1 MKKKVQ
7 IGRSRMAEELARPTW
22 EAPSTSVVKESR
34 AKQKKQDSAP
44 PQPQKVETICSAPL
58 TSRKLKAAAYARVST
73 SLDSQETS
81 IENQCDHY
89 RSFIEAN
96 PAWELAGI
104 YAESGVSGTKA
115 DTRPELQKLLHD
127 CEAGTVDVIITKSL
141 SRFARN
147 VSECLEMV
155 RTLTGLGIRLI
166 FEKENIDTETME
178 SEFLL
183 TLLAAF
189 AESESQSISSNQ
201 KWSIRRRFQAGTY
214 KGGKVP
220 YGYRRTK
227 KGYIIH
233 PAEAATVR
241 RIFYALADGKGSI
254 VIARELNKDKVPTWT
269 ESYRG
274 LEAQGK
280 WRSNSIIAIARNE
293 FYTGDSLYQK
303 TFMENY
309 KKCVN
314 TGQLDQ
320 YLNEADHPAIIDHAT
335 FEKANAMIKS
345 HGERLGREK
354 AVKDTKRYVFS
365 GRLICGLCGGHM
377 SRGKDKRAFYACGN
391 HLHKRPVSISGGTQ
405 GSEPGMQ
412 STGAETQSTDAETL
426 APCPMLPVFEQ
437 DVKNAFA
444 TALNRLAADPSILG
458 VSDDGE
464 AERERLEAQL
474 QSVKRRQ
481 SVLHDRALADR
492 YTAQLREKKAALDS
506 EEKEILS
513 LLAKL
518 EKKNPVDDLKRAVIK
533 RGVKASFESSD
544 EALFTSFVDHAVL
557 WSKEKAQFYFTC
569 GLVVEE
575 DTHVE
580 KVGRSYTEVTVKTQF
595 RGTGAAGAVANTD
608 GAVNTAPGAEDLKG
622 AFTWQ

>member
-1 MKKKVQ
+1 MKKVQ
-7 IGRSRMAEELARPTW
+7 HGRSRMAEEMARPSWGITAK
-22 EAPSTSVVKESR
+22 EKATADHKSQKSHDKNEGKVATIAAVVKE
-34 AKQKKQDSAP
+34 K
-44 PQPQKVETICSAPL
+44 E
-58 TSRKLKAAAYARVST
+58 KLRVAAYARVST
-73 SLDSQETS
+73 DLDSQETS
-81 IENQCDHY
+81 IENQREHY
-89 RSFIEAN
+89 LHYINGHED
-96 PAWELAGI
+96 WELAGI
-104 YAESGVSGTKA
+104 YEESGVSGTKA
-115 DTRPELQKLLHD
+115 ETRPELMRLMKD
-127 CEAGTVDVIITKSL
+127 CRAGEIDLVITKSI

-147 VSECLEMV
+147 TSECIAMV
-155 RTLTGLGIRLI
+155 RELTDIGVTLI
-166 FEKENIDTETME
+166 FEKENIDTSKME

-189 AESESQSISSNQ
+189 AESESQSISTNQ
-201 KWSIRRRFQAGTY
+201 KWSIRRRFQSGTY

-220 YGYRRTK
+220 YGYRRDR

-233 PAEAATVR
+233 SKEAEIVK
-241 RIFYALADGKGSI
+241 RIFNMLCEGKGTV
-254 VIARELNKDKVPTWT
+254 VIARELNEGKVPTWT
-269 ESYRG
+269 ESYKG

-335 FEKANAMIKS
+335 FEQANAMIKC

-365 GRLICGLCGGHM
+365 GKLICGFCGGHM
-377 SRGKDKRAFYACGN
+377 RRGKDTRAFYACEN
-391 HLHKRPVSISGGTQ
+391 HIHKRTVMVEGTE
-405 GSEPGMQ
+405 S
-412 STGAETQSTDAETL
+412 
-426 APCPMLPVFEQ
+426 PCPMLPVFEQ

-444 TALNRLAADPSILG
+444 TALNRLAAEPSILG
-458 VSDDGE
+458 VSDDGT
-464 AERERLEAQL
+464 ERERLEAQL

-492 YTAQLREKKAALDS
+492 YTAQLRDKKAALDS
-506 EEKEILS
+506 EEKTILDA
-513 LLAKL
+513 LARL

-533 RGVKASFESSD
+533 RSVRKNFTESD
-544 EALFTSFVDHAVL
+544 EKLFKAFVDHAVL
-557 WSKEKAQFYFTC
+557 WSKEKAQFHFTC

-575 DTHVE
+575 DMRVR
-580 KVGRSYTEVTVKTQF
+580 KVGRSYTEVPVRTEF
-595 RGTGAAGAVANTD
+595 D
-608 GAVNTAPGAEDLKG
+608 EKG

>member
-1 MKKKVQ
+1 MKKVQ
-7 IGRSRMAEELARPTW
+7 LGRSRMAEEMARPSWGITTK
-22 EAPSTSVVKESR
+22 EKATSDHISQKSHDKNEGKVATIAAVVKE
-34 AKQKKQDSAP
+34 K
-44 PQPQKVETICSAPL
+44 E
-58 TSRKLKAAAYARVST
+58 KLRVAAYARVST
-73 SLDSQETS
+73 DLDSQETS
-81 IENQCDHY
+81 IENQREHY
-89 RSFIEAN
+89 LHYIKGHED
-96 PAWELAGI
+96 WELAGI
-104 YAESGVSGTKA
+104 YEESGVSGTKA
-115 DTRPELQKLLHD
+115 ETRSELMRLIKD
-127 CEAGTVDVIITKSL
+127 CRAGEIDLVITKSI

-147 VSECLEMV
+147 TSECIAMV
-155 RTLTGLGIRLI
+155 RELTDIGVTLI
-166 FEKENIDTETME
+166 FEKENIDTSKME

-189 AESESQSISSNQ
+189 AESESQSISTNQ
-201 KWSIRRRFQAGTY
+201 KWSIRRRFQSGTY

-220 YGYRRTK
+220 YGYRRDR
-227 KGYIIH
+227 KGYVIH
-233 PAEAATVR
+233 SKEAEIVK
-241 RIFYALADGKGSI
+241 RIFNMLCEGRGTL
-254 VIARELNKDKVPTWT
+254 VIARELNEERIPTWT
-269 ESYRG
+269 ESYKG

-335 FEKANAMIKS
+335 FEQANAMIKS

-354 AVKDTKRYVFS
+354 AVKDTKRYMFS

-377 SRGKDKRAFYACGN
+377 RRGKDARAYYACEN
-391 HLHKRPVSISGGTQ
+391 HIHKRTVMVEGT
-405 GSEPGMQ
+405 E
-412 STGAETQSTDAETL
+412 

-444 TALNRLAADPSILG
+444 TALNQLAADTSILA

-474 QSVKRRQ
+474 RSIKRRQ

-506 EEKEILS
+506 EEKTILDA
-513 LLAKL
+513 LAKL
-518 EKKNPVDDLKRAVIK
+518 EKKNPVDDLKRAVVK
-533 RGVKASFESSD
+533 RGVRESFTESD
-544 EALFTSFVDHAVL
+544 EKLFKAFVDHAVL
-557 WSKEKAQFYFTC
+557 WSKEKAQFHFTC
-569 GLVVEE
+569 GLVAEE
-575 DTHVE
+575 DMRIE
-580 KVGRSYTEVTVKTQF
+580 KVGRSYTEVPVRTEFDEQ
-595 RGTGAAGAVANTD
+595 
-608 GAVNTAPGAEDLKG
+608 KG

>member
-1 MKKKVQ
+1 MKKVQ
-7 IGRSRMAEELARPTW
+7 LGRSRMAEEMARPSWGIT
-22 EAPSTSVVKESR
+22 TKEKATADHIS
-34 AKQKKQDSAP
+34 QKSHDKTEG
-44 PQPQKVETICSAPL
+44 KVATIAAVIKEKE
-58 TSRKLKAAAYARVST
+58 KLRVAAYARVST
-73 SLDSQETS
+73 DLDSQETS
-81 IENQCDHY
+81 IENQREHY
-89 RSFIEAN
+89 LHYIKGHED
-96 PAWELAGI
+96 WELAGI
-104 YAESGVSGTKA
+104 YEESGVSGTKA
-115 DTRPELQKLLHD
+115 ESRPELMKLMKD
-127 CEAGTVDVIITKSL
+127 CRAGEIDLVITKSI

-147 VSECLEMV
+147 TSECIAMV
-155 RTLTGLGIRLI
+155 RELTDIGVTLI
-166 FEKENIDTETME
+166 FEKENIDTSKME

-189 AESESQSISSNQ
+189 AESESQSISTNQ
-201 KWSIRRRFQAGTY
+201 KWSIRRRFQSGTY

-220 YGYRRTK
+220 YGYRRGK
-227 KGYIIH
+227 KRYVIH
-233 PAEAATVR
+233 SKEAEIVK
-241 RIFYALADGKGSI
+241 RIFNMLCDGKGTV
-254 VIARELNKDKVPTWT
+254 VIARELNEERIPTWT

-365 GRLICGLCGGHM
+365 GKLICGICGGHM
-377 SRGKDKRAFYACGN
+377 RRGKDARSYYACGN
-391 HLHKRPVSISGGTQ
+391 HLHKRTVMVEGT
-405 GSEPGMQ
+405 E
-412 STGAETQSTDAETL
+412 

-481 SVLHDRALADR
+481 SLLHDRALADR
-492 YTAQLREKKAALDS
+492 YTAQLREKKAELDS
-506 EEKEILS
+506 EEKTILDA
-513 LLAKL
+513 LAKL
-518 EKKNPVDDLKRAVIK
+518 EKKNPVDDLRKAVAK
-533 RGVKASFESSD
+533 RGVKESFEDSD
-544 EALFTSFVDHAVL
+544 EKLFTTFVDHAVI
-557 WSKEKAQFYFTC
+557 WSKEKAQFHFTC

-575 DTHVE
+575 DMHVR
-580 KVGRSYTEVTVKTQF
+580 KVGRSYT
-595 RGTGAAGAVANTD
+595 AVPVRTEF
-608 GAVNTAPGAEDLKG
+608 GEQKG

>member
-1 MKKKVQ
+1 MKKVQ
-7 IGRSRMAEELARPTW
+7 LGRSRMAEEMARPSWGITAK
-22 EAPSTSVVKESR
+22 EKATADHISQKSHDKNEGKVAMIAAVVKE
-34 AKQKKQDSAP
+34 K
-44 PQPQKVETICSAPL
+44 E
-58 TSRKLKAAAYARVST
+58 KLRVAAYARVST
-73 SLDSQETS
+73 DLDSQETS
-81 IENQCDHY
+81 IENQREHY
-89 RSFIEAN
+89 LHYINGHED
-96 PAWELAGI
+96 WELAGI
-104 YAESGVSGTKA
+104 YEESGVSGTKA
-115 DTRPELQKLLHD
+115 ETRPELMKLMKD
-127 CEAGTVDVIITKSL
+127 CRAGQIDLVITKSI

-147 VSECLEMV
+147 TSECIAMV
-155 RTLTGLGIRLI
+155 RELTDIGVTLI
-166 FEKENIDTETME
+166 FEKENIDTSKME

-189 AESESQSISSNQ
+189 AESESQSISTNQ
-201 KWSIRRRFQAGTY
+201 KWSIRRRFQSGTY

-220 YGYRRTK
+220 YGYRRGK
-227 KGYIIH
+227 KGYVIH
-233 PAEAATVR
+233 SKEAEIVK
-241 RIFYALADGKGSI
+241 RIFNMLCEGKGTL
-254 VIARELNKDKVPTWT
+254 VIARELNEERIPTWT
-269 ESYRG
+269 ESYKG

-335 FEKANAMIKS
+335 FEQANAMIKS

-365 GRLICGLCGGHM
+365 GKLICGLCGGHM
-377 SRGKDKRAFYACGN
+377 RRGKDARAFYACEN
-391 HLHKRPVSISGGTQ
+391 HIHKRTVMVEGT
-405 GSEPGMQ
+405 E
-412 STGAETQSTDAETL
+412 

-444 TALNRLAADPSILG
+444 TALNRLAADPSIFAIP
-458 VSDDGE
+458 DDGE

-492 YTAQLREKKAALDS
+492 YTAQLREKKATLDS
-506 EEKEILS
+506 EEKTILDA
-513 LLAKL
+513 LAKL
-518 EKKNPVDDLKRAVIK
+518 EKKNPVDDLRRTVVK
-533 RGVKASFESSD
+533 RGVRESFTESD
-544 EALFTSFVDHAVL
+544 EKLFTSFVDHAVL
-557 WSKEKAQFYFTC
+557 WSKEKAQFHFTC
-569 GLVVEE
+569 GLVAEE
-575 DTHVE
+575 DMHVK
-580 KVGRSYTEVTVKTQF
+580 KVGRSYTEVPVRTEFDEQ
-595 RGTGAAGAVANTD
+595 
-608 GAVNTAPGAEDLKG
+608 KG

>member
-7 IGRSRMAEELARPTW
+7 IGRSRMLEELARPTW

-44 PQPQKVETICSAPL
+44 PQPQKVETICSVPV
-58 TSRKLKAAAYARVST
+58 TPRKLRVAAYARVST

-104 YAESGVSGTKA
+104 YEESGVSGTKA

-127 CEAGTVDVIITKSL
+127 CEAGAVDVIVTKSI

-147 VSECLEMV
+147 TSECLEMV
-155 RTLTGLGIRLI
+155 RKLTSLGIRLI

-189 AESESQSISSNQ
+189 AESESASISTNQ

-241 RIFYALADGKGSI
+241 RIFYALADGKGTV
-254 VIARELNKDKVPTWT
+254 VIARELNEERIPTWT
-269 ESYRG
+269 ESYKG

-345 HGERLGREK
+345 HGEQLGREK

-365 GRLICGLCGGHM
+365 GKLICGLCGGHM
-377 SRGKDKRAFYACGN
+377 RRGKDARAFYACEN
-391 HLHKRPVSISGGTQ
+391 HIHKRTVMVEGT
-405 GSEPGMQ
+405 E
-412 STGAETQSTDAETL
+412 

-518 EKKNPVDDLKRAVIK
+518 EKKNPVDDLKRAVVK
-533 RGVKASFESSD
+533 RGVRESFTESD
-544 EALFTSFVDHAVL
+544 EKLFKAFVDHAVL
-557 WSKEKAQFYFTC
+557 WSKEKAQFHFTC
-569 GLVVEE
+569 GLVAEE
-575 DTHVE
+575 DMRVQ
-580 KVGRSYTEVTVKTQF
+580 KVGRSYTEVPVRTRFDEQ
-595 RGTGAAGAVANTD
+595 
-608 GAVNTAPGAEDLKG
+608 KG

>member
-1 MKKKVQ
+1 M
-7 IGRSRMAEELARPTW
+7 L
-22 EAPSTSVVKESR
+22 
-34 AKQKKQDSAP
+34 
-44 PQPQKVETICSAPL
+44 
-58 TSRKLKAAAYARVST
+58 
-73 SLDSQETS
+73 
-81 IENQCDHY
+81 
-89 RSFIEAN
+89 
-96 PAWELAGI
+96 
-104 YAESGVSGTKA
+104 
-115 DTRPELQKLLHD
+115 
-127 CEAGTVDVIITKSL
+127 CE
-141 SRFARN
+141 
-147 VSECLEMV
+147 
-155 RTLTGLGIRLI
+155 
-166 FEKENIDTETME
+166 
-178 SEFLL
+178 
-183 TLLAAF
+183 
-189 AESESQSISSNQ
+189 
-201 KWSIRRRFQAGTY
+201 
-214 KGGKVP
+214 
-220 YGYRRTK
+220 
-227 KGYIIH
+227 
-233 PAEAATVR
+233 
-241 RIFYALADGKGSI
+241 GKGTL
-254 VIARELNKDKVPTWT
+254 VIARELNEERIPTWT
-269 ESYRG
+269 ESYKS

-345 HGERLGREK
+345 HGEQLGREK

-377 SRGKDKRAFYACGN
+377 RRGRDARAYYACGN
-391 HLHKRPVSISGGTQ
+391 HLHKRTVSLHDGTQ
-405 GSEPGMQ
+405 
-412 STGAETQSTDAETL
+412 

-444 TALNRLAADPSILG
+444 TVLNRLAADPSILG

-506 EEKEILS
+506 EEKTILDA
-513 LLAKL
+513 LAKL
-518 EKKNPVDDLKRAVIK
+518 EKKNPVDGLKRAVVK
-533 RGVKASFESSD
+533 RGVRESFTESD
-544 EALFTSFVDHAVL
+544 EKLFKAFVDHAVL
-557 WSKEKAQFYFTC
+557 WSKEKAQFHFTC

-575 DTHVE
+575 DMSVQ
-580 KVGRSYTEVTVKTQF
+580 KIGRSYTEVPVRTEFDEQ
-595 RGTGAAGAVANTD
+595 
-608 GAVNTAPGAEDLKG
+608 KG

>member
-1 MKKKVQ
+1 MKKVQ
-7 IGRSRMAEELARPTW
+7 LGRSRMAEEMARPSWGITTK
-22 EAPSTSVVKESR
+22 EKATSDHISQKSHDKTEGKVATIAAVVKE
-34 AKQKKQDSAP
+34 K
-44 PQPQKVETICSAPL
+44 E
-58 TSRKLKAAAYARVST
+58 KLRVAAYARVST
-73 SLDSQETS
+73 DLDSQETS
-81 IENQCDHY
+81 IENQREHY
-89 RSFIEAN
+89 LHYINGHED
-96 PAWELAGI
+96 WELAGI
-104 YAESGVSGTKA
+104 YEESGVSGTKA
-115 DTRPELQKLLHD
+115 ETRSELMRLMKD
-127 CEAGTVDVIITKSL
+127 CRAGEIDLVITKSI

-147 VSECLEMV
+147 TSECIAMV
-155 RTLTGLGIRLI
+155 RELTDIGVTLI
-166 FEKENIDTETME
+166 FEKENIDTSKME

-189 AESESQSISSNQ
+189 AESESQSISTNQ
-201 KWSIRRRFQAGTY
+201 KWSIRRRFQSGTY

-220 YGYRRTK
+220 YGYRRDK
-227 KGYIIH
+227 KGYVIH
-233 PAEAATVR
+233 LGEAEIVK
-241 RIFYALADGKGSI
+241 RIFNMLCDGKGTL
-254 VIARELNKDKVPTWT
+254 VIARELNEERIPTWT
-269 ESYRG
+269 ESYKG

-335 FEKANAMIKS
+335 FEQANAMIKS
-345 HGERLGREK
+345 HGEQLGREK
-354 AVKDTKRYVFS
+354 AAKEVKRYVFS
-365 GRLICGLCGGHM
+365 GRLICGICGGHM
-377 SRGKDKRAFYACGN
+377 RRGKDARAFYACGN
-391 HLHKRPVSISGGTQ
+391 HLHKRTVMVEGT
-405 GSEPGMQ
+405 E
-412 STGAETQSTDAETL
+412 

-444 TALNRLAADPSILG
+444 TALNRLAADPSILA
-458 VSDDGE
+458 SPDDGE

-506 EEKEILS
+506 EEKTVLDA
-513 LLAKL
+513 LAKL
-518 EKKNPVDDLKRAVIK
+518 EKKNPVDDLKRAVAK
-533 RGVKASFESSD
+533 RGVRESFTESD
-544 EALFTSFVDHAVL
+544 EKLFKAFVDHAVL
-557 WSKEKAQFYFTC
+557 WSKEKAQFHFTC

-575 DTHVE
+575 DMRVR
-580 KVGRSYTEVTVKTQF
+580 KVGRSYTEVPVITEF
-595 RGTGAAGAVANTD
+595 D
-608 GAVNTAPGAEDLKG
+608 EKG

>member
-1 MKKKVQ
+1 MKKVQ
-7 IGRSRMAEELARPTW
+7 LGRSRMAEEMARPSWGITAK
-22 EAPSTSVVKESR
+22 EKATADHISQKSHDKTEGKVATIAAVVKE
-34 AKQKKQDSAP
+34 K
-44 PQPQKVETICSAPL
+44 E
-58 TSRKLKAAAYARVST
+58 KLRVAAYARVST
-73 SLDSQETS
+73 DLDSQETS
-81 IENQCDHY
+81 IENQREHY
-89 RSFIEAN
+89 LHYIKGHED
-96 PAWELAGI
+96 WELAGI
-104 YAESGVSGTKA
+104 YEESGVSGTMA
-115 DTRPELQKLLHD
+115 ETRPELMKLMRD
-127 CEAGTVDVIITKSL
+127 CRAGEIDLVITKSI

-147 VSECLEMV
+147 TSECIAMV
-155 RTLTGLGIRLI
+155 RELTDIGVTLI
-166 FEKENIDTETME
+166 FEKENIDTSKME

-189 AESESQSISSNQ
+189 AESESQSISTNQ
-201 KWSIRRRFQAGTY
+201 KWSIRRRFQSGTY
-214 KGGKVP
+214 KGGMVP
-220 YGYRRTK
+220 YGYRRGK
-227 KGYIIH
+227 KGYVIH
-233 PAEAATVR
+233 SKEAEIVK
-241 RIFYALADGKGSI
+241 RIFNMLCDGKGTV
-254 VIARELNKDKVPTWT
+254 VIARELNEDKVPTWT
-269 ESYRG
+269 ESYKG

-335 FEKANAMIKS
+335 FEQANAMIRS

-365 GRLICGLCGGHM
+365 GRLICGFCGGHM
-377 SRGKDKRAFYACGN
+377 RRGKDARAFYACGN
-391 HLHKRPVSISGGTQ
+391 HLHKRTVMVEGT
-405 GSEPGMQ
+405 E
-412 STGAETQSTDAETL
+412 

-444 TALNRLAADPSILG
+444 TVLNRLAADPSILG

-506 EEKEILS
+506 KEKTILDA
-513 LLAKL
+513 LAKL
-518 EKKNPVDDLKRAVIK
+518 EKKNPADDLKRAVVK
-533 RGVKASFESSD
+533 RGVRESFTESD
-544 EALFTSFVDHAVL
+544 EKLFTSFVDHAVL
-557 WSKEKAQFYFTC
+557 WSKEKAQFHFTC
-569 GLVVEE
+569 GLVAEE
-575 DTHVE
+575 DMRIE
-580 KVGRSYTEVTVKTQF
+580 KVGRSYTEVPVRTEFDEQ
-595 RGTGAAGAVANTD
+595 
-608 GAVNTAPGAEDLKG
+608 KG

>member
-1 MKKKVQ
+1 MSGKKVQ
-7 IGRSRMAEELARPTW
+7 VGRSRMAEEMARPTW
-22 EAPSTSVVKESR
+22 EAPSAPVSIHKKKET
-34 AKQKKQDSAP
+34 APKQP
-44 PQPQKVETICSAPL
+44 RQKVETISSAPI
-58 TSRKLKAAAYARVST
+58 TQRKLRVAAYARVST
-73 SLDSQETS
+73 DLDSQETS
-81 IENQCDHY
+81 IENQSDHY
-89 RSFIEAN
+89 KSLIEAN

-115 DTRPELQKLLHD
+115 DTRPELQRLLHD
-127 CEAGTVDVIITKSL
+127 CEAGAVDVIVTKSI

-147 VSECLEMV
+147 TSECLEMV
-155 RTLTGLGIRLI
+155 RKLTSLGIRLI

-189 AESESQSISSNQ
+189 AESESASISTNQ
-201 KWSIRRRFQAGTY
+201 KWAIRKRFQAGTY

-241 RIFYALADGKGSI
+241 RIFYALADGKGTV
-254 VIARELNKDKVPTWT
+254 VIARELNEERIPTWT
-269 ESYRG
+269 ERYKG

-280 WRSNSIIAIARNE
+280 WRSNSIIAIAKNE

-303 TFMENY
+303 TFMDENY

-377 SRGKDKRAFYACGN
+377 RRGKDARAYYTCGN
-391 HLHKRPVSISGGTQ
+391 HLHKRTVMVEGT
-405 GSEPGMQ
+405 E
-412 STGAETQSTDAETL
+412 
-426 APCPMLPVFEQ
+426 APCPMPPVFEQ
-437 DVKNAFA
+437 DVKNAFT
-444 TALNRLAADPSILG
+444 TALNRLAADPYILV
-458 VSDDGE
+458 VSDDGT
-464 AERERLEAQL
+464 ERERLEAQL

-492 YTAQLREKKAALDS
+492 YTAELREKKAALDS
-506 EEKEILS
+506 EEKIILDA
-513 LLAKL
+513 LAKL
-518 EKKNPVDDLKRAVIK
+518 EKKNPVDDLKRAVVK
-533 RGVKASFESSD
+533 RGVRESFTESD
-544 EALFTSFVDHAVL
+544 EKLFKAYVDHAVL
-557 WSKEKAQFYFTC
+557 WSKEKAQFHFTC

-575 DTHVE
+575 DMRVE
-580 KVGRSYTEVTVKTQF
+580 KVGRSYTEVPVRTEFDEQ
-595 RGTGAAGAVANTD
+595 
-608 GAVNTAPGAEDLKG
+608 KG

>member
-1 MKKKVQ
+1 MKKVQ
-7 IGRSRMAEELARPTW
+7 LGRSRMAEEMARPSWGITTK
-22 EAPSTSVVKESR
+22 EKATSDHISQKSHDKNEGKVATIAAVVKE
-34 AKQKKQDSAP
+34 K
-44 PQPQKVETICSAPL
+44 E
-58 TSRKLKAAAYARVST
+58 KLRVAAYARVST
-73 SLDSQETS
+73 DLDSQETS
-81 IENQCDHY
+81 IENQREHY
-89 RSFIEAN
+89 LHYINGHED
-96 PAWELAGI
+96 WELAGI
-104 YAESGVSGTKA
+104 YEESGVSGTKA
-115 DTRPELQKLLHD
+115 ETRPELMRLMKD
-127 CEAGTVDVIITKSL
+127 CRAGRIDLVITKSI

-147 VSECLEMV
+147 TSECIAMV
-155 RTLTGLGIRLI
+155 RELTDIGVTLI
-166 FEKENIDTETME
+166 FEKENIDTSKME

-189 AESESQSISSNQ
+189 AESESQSISTNQ
-201 KWSIRRRFQAGTY
+201 KWSIRRRFQSGTY

-220 YGYRRTK
+220 YGYRRDK
-227 KGYIIH
+227 KGYVIH
-233 PAEAATVR
+233 SKEAEIVK
-241 RIFYALADGKGSI
+241 RIFNMLCDGKGTV
-254 VIARELNKDKVPTWT
+254 VIARELNEERIPTWT
-269 ESYRG
+269 ESYKG

-335 FEKANAMIKS
+335 FEQANAMIRS

-377 SRGKDKRAFYACGN
+377 RRGKDARAYYACGN
-391 HLHKRPVSISGGTQ
+391 HLHKRAVMVEGT
-405 GSEPGMQ
+405 E
-412 STGAETQSTDAETL
+412 

-444 TALNRLAADPSILG
+444 TVLNRLAADPSILAI
-458 VSDDGE
+458 SDDGT
-464 AERERLEAQL
+464 ERERLEAQL

-506 EEKEILS
+506 EEKTILDD
-513 LLAKL
+513 LAKL
-518 EKKNPVDDLKRAVIK
+518 EKKNPVDDLKRAVAK
-533 RGVKASFESSD
+533 RGVRERFTESD
-544 EALFTSFVDHAVL
+544 ENLFKAFVDYAVL
-557 WSKEKAQFYFTC
+557 WSKEKAQFHFTC
-569 GLVVEE
+569 GLVAEE
-575 DTHVE
+575 DMHVE
-580 KVGRSYTEVTVKTQF
+580 KVGRSYTDVPVRTEF
-595 RGTGAAGAVANTD
+595 D
-608 GAVNTAPGAEDLKG
+608 EKG

>member
-1 MKKKVQ
+1 MKKVQ
-7 IGRSRMAEELARPTW
+7 LGRSRMAEEMARPSWGITAK
-22 EAPSTSVVKESR
+22 EKATADHISQKSHDKNEGKVAMIAAVVKE
-34 AKQKKQDSAP
+34 K
-44 PQPQKVETICSAPL
+44 E
-58 TSRKLKAAAYARVST
+58 KLRVAAYARVST
-73 SLDSQETS
+73 DLDSQETS
-81 IENQCDHY
+81 IENQREHY
-89 RSFIEAN
+89 LHYIKGHED
-96 PAWELAGI
+96 WELAGI
-104 YAESGVSGTKA
+104 YEESGVSGTKA
-115 DTRPELQKLLHD
+115 ETRSELMRLMKD
-127 CEAGTVDVIITKSL
+127 CRAGEIDLVITKSI

-147 VSECLEMV
+147 TSECIAMV
-155 RTLTGLGIRLI
+155 RELTDIGVTLI
-166 FEKENIDTETME
+166 FEKENIDTSKME

-189 AESESQSISSNQ
+189 AESESQSISTNQ
-201 KWSIRRRFQAGTY
+201 KWSIRRRFQSGTY

-220 YGYRRTK
+220 YGYRRDK
-227 KGYIIH
+227 KGYVIH
-233 PAEAATVR
+233 SKEAEIVK
-241 RIFYALADGKGSI
+241 RIFKMLCDGKGTV
-254 VIARELNKDKVPTWT
+254 VIARELNEERIPTWT
-269 ESYRG
+269 ESYKG

-309 KKCVN
+309 KKYVN

-335 FEKANAMIKS
+335 FEQANAMIKS

-377 SRGKDKRAFYACGN
+377 RRGKDKRAYYACGN
-391 HLHKRPVSISGGTQ
+391 HPHKRTVMVEGT
-405 GSEPGMQ
+405 E
-412 STGAETQSTDAETL
+412 

-444 TALNRLAADPSILG
+444 TVLNRLAADPSILG

-464 AERERLEAQL
+464 AERERLGARL

-506 EEKEILS
+506 EEKTILDA
-513 LLAKL
+513 LAKL
-518 EKKNPVDDLKRAVIK
+518 EKKNPVDDLKRAVVK
-533 RGVKASFESSD
+533 RGVRESFTESD
-544 EALFTSFVDHAVL
+544 EKLFTSFVDHAVL
-557 WSKEKAQFYFTC
+557 WSKEKAQFHFNC

-575 DTHVE
+575 DMHVR
-580 KVGRSYTEVTVKTQF
+580 KVGRSYTEVPVRTEFDEQ
-595 RGTGAAGAVANTD
+595 
-608 GAVNTAPGAEDLKG
+608 KG